1 MGRGSQGLCVA
12 EGSRGLL
19 GLQEGVRGA
28 GAPGQHEAGGPV
40 QLGSP
45 GLGHQASGKALPL
58 QGSVVWT
65 FPNAS
70 DSWQA
75 WSRDPLSLS
84 VHTHP
89 NLASPTGTGLDSGFL
104 PPVHAFWGPWLPS
117 CSPSLRRKLQGMR
130 ETSSPPR
137 GPWLTHSLG
146 GRLRTQACEGSAGA

>member
-1 MGRGSQGLCVA
+1 MGRGPQDLCVA

-19 GLQEGVRGA
+19 GLQPREGREGVRGA

-70 DSWQA
+70 DSW
-75 WSRDPLSLS
+75 
-84 VHTHP
+84 
-89 NLASPTGTGLDSGFL
+89 
-104 PPVHAFWGPWLPS
+104 
-117 CSPSLRRKLQGMR
+117 
-130 ETSSPPR
+130 
-137 GPWLTHSLG
+137 
-146 GRLRTQACEGSAGA
+146 